1 MKSLNRWN
9 RLAWN
14 KMIDLDSA
22 QDQIL
27 QSLRTNLGE
36 KNLLNLP
43 KDKFVSDVLQDIKTK
58 KQIKERSF
66 KISALVRKLS
76 KVSQEV
82 KPQVS
87 FKNVG
92 TVQHIGNGV
101 ATLSGLPSVQ
111 LEELVTFPNGVQ
123 GMVLNLDRK
132 HVDVILLGPDQGIR
146 GGDLTLATGK
156 RLSVPVGMQFL
167 GRVIGPLGRPQD
179 ELGPIV
185 PSEYRF
191 IERIAPGVIERA
203 PVNEPLYSGTK
214 IIDALIPLG
223 RGQRELILGDR
234 QTGKTTLA
242 LDTILSQRGTDVKC
256 IYVAISQKKTSVIN
270 AINILKKGRVLG
282 QTTVIIASP
291 DDPPALRYLAPYVGV
306 TLAEFLLDQGMDVLI
321 VYDDLSKHADSY
333 RELSLLLRRP
343 PGREAYPGDIF
354 YLHSRLLERACKLS
368 EAHGG
373 GSITALPIVTTQKG
387 NISGYIPTNLISI
400 TDGQIML
407 DNDLFNKGEKP
418 AIDIGRSVSRVGGA
432 AQEDAMKLMV
442 GALKLELSQYEEVAR
457 FARFGTEVNEA
468 TQRQIARGMR
478 LQKLL
483 GQNPHEPVSMVDQVI
498 LFFALTRDYMDA
510 VPVED
515 IQRFSHDL
523 LVFAHTQEIQLIDS
537 IKYHRALDEA
547 LIEDMHNML
556 GEFVARWQK
565 IERGEK

>member
-1 MKSLNRWN
+1 
-9 RLAWN
+9 
-14 KMIDLDSA
+14 MIDLDHA
-22 QDQIL
+22 QEQIL
-27 QSLRTNLGE
+27 ESLRTNLRE
-36 KNLLNLP
+36 KNLLTLP
-43 KDKFVSDVLQDIKTK
+43 KKAFVADILQDIKTK
-58 KQIKERSF
+58 KQVKERGF

-132 HVDVILLGPDQGIR
+132 HVDVILLGADQGIR

-156 RLSVPVGMQFL
+156 RLSIPVGVQFL
-167 GRVIGPLGRPQD
+167 GRVIGPMGKPLD
-179 ELGPIV
+179 ELGPII

-270 AINILKKGRVLG
+270 AINILKKGRVMG

-306 TLAEFLLDQGMDVLI
+306 TLAEFLLDQGTDVLI

-407 DNDLFNKGEKP
+407 DTDLFNKGEKP

-510 VPVED
+510 VAVDD
-515 IQRFSHDL
+515 ILRFSHDL
-523 LVFAHTQEIQLIDS
+523 IVHAHTQEVQLIDS

-547 LIEDMHNML
+547 LIEDMHTML

-565 IERGEK
+565 MERGEK